1 MMKILNKTI
10 ASFVV
15 GLSLVSLVLYTSV
28 FSESNLNEG
37 DLAPNFNLQDQNGEW
52 HSLEDYKGQYV
63 VLFFYPKDGTPGCTT
78 EACSFRDNIFEFNS
92 LDAQILGVS
101 LDDVDSHQE
110 FSEKYSLPYP
120 ILADVN
126 KNCADDYGVLGKF
139 MMMTIAKRQ
148 SFIIGPQGRILKRYN
163 KVDPDTHTSEVI
175 EDLKNF
181 RENI

>member
-1 MMKILNKTI
+1 
-10 ASFVV
+10 
-15 GLSLVSLVLYTSV
+15 
-28 FSESNLNEG
+28 
-37 DLAPNFNLQDQNGEW
+37 
-52 HSLEDYKGQYV
+52 
-63 VLFFYPKDGTPGCTT
+63 
-78 EACSFRDNIFEFNS
+78 

-148 SFIIGPQGRILKRYN
+148 SFIIGPQGKILKRYN

-175 EDLKNF
+175 EDIKKF
-181 RENI
+181 RQTI

>member
-1 MMKILNKTI
+1 MNKTI

-163 KVDPDTHTSEVI
+163 KVDPDTHTSKVI